1 MTLHHLIVNYLEPV
15 GYLVYVLAVIIFAKR
30 HNRPGTGL
38 LHVYFSLAFFL
49 MLVGSIL
56 VGLEYYE
63 TVWLYHIH
71 AFCTLWFLG
80 LYYRSQFK
88 TALKKN
94 TATLII
100 LAGTLYLG
108 YKHLVLQEFAL
119 FDSIAYSIVS
129 ASLVIYAL
137 MYFHQL
143 LSNVTEEDI
152 FRDFNFWLTSSF
164 LIYFLGNFII
174 FLTYHYFTVKIL
186 ATYTQEERDLLT
198 NLWGLHNCL
207 LFTGAVT
214 LLLGSVWISYRK
226 RSVLS

>member
-1 MTLHHLIVNYLEPV
+1 L
-15 GYLVYVLAVIIFAKR
+15 
-30 HNRPGTGL
+30 
-38 LHVYFSLAFFL
+38 
-49 MLVGSIL
+49 
-56 VGLEYYE
+56 
-63 TVWLYHIH
+63 
-71 AFCTLWFLG
+71 FLG
-80 LYYRSQFK
+80 LYYRSLFK
-88 TALKKN
+88 TSLKKN
-94 TATLII
+94 TATVLVV
-100 LAGTLYLG
+100 AASLYLL
-108 YKHLVLQEFAL
+108 YKNLILREYAL
-119 FDSIAYSIVS
+119 FDSIAFSIIS
-129 ASLVIYAL
+129 ASMVIYAL

-207 LFTGAVT
+207 LFTGALT

-226 RSVLS
+226 KSVLS